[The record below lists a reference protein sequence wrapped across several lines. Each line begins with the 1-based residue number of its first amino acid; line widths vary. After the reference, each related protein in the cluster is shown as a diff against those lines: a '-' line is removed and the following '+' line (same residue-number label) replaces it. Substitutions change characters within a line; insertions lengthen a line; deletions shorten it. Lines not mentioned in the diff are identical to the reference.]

1 MWRSLALVASVSCMM
16 GCSFFAVHGP
26 TQAADG
32 SASDTSCTQSGTIPA
47 LDAIVGALAI
57 GGSVGGEI
65 VDQTSHPIHRYELY
79 YGLPAL
85 IAGIVLLYSASSGTD
100 KVEACQAVKTG
111 ETRGCDGCPADVP

>member
-1 MWRSLALVASVSCMM
+1 MWRCSLALLSCM
-16 GCSFFAVHGP
+16 GCSFFAVRGP
-26 TQAADG
+26 TQTDSAG
-32 SASDTSCTQSGTIPA
+32 SADVSCTQSGTIPA

-57 GGSVGGEI
+57 GGAVGGEI

-85 IAGIVLLYSASSGTD
+85 VAGIVLLYSASNGTD
-100 KVEACQAVKTG
+100 KVEACQAAKTG